1 MIDCL
6 SHRIT
11 CPSGRC
17 GRNGRWADPDLSCR
31 DVDILRDENIR
42 SDIDVR
48 DDIMILGADL
58 DDGGWDRNRASRSR
72 SRLVGRNTDNGGGRP
87 DSVIIGHRHW
97 VTGCDGHILCS
108 NIRSGLD
115 FSTRRPVRDSL
126 KFGSCLQIGY
136 SGRIGNC
143 GEVGTDNRGWNGI

>member
-31 DVDILRDENIR
+31 DVDILSDENIR

-58 DDGGWDRNRASRSR
+58 DDGGWDLQRNQSA
-72 SRLVGRNTDNGGGRP
+72 
-87 DSVIIGHRHW
+87 
-97 VTGCDGHILCS
+97 CFEMAYLCS
-108 NIRSGLD
+108 
-115 FSTRRPVRDSL
+115 
-126 KFGSCLQIGY
+126 
-136 SGRIGNC
+136 
-143 GEVGTDNRGWNGI
+143 